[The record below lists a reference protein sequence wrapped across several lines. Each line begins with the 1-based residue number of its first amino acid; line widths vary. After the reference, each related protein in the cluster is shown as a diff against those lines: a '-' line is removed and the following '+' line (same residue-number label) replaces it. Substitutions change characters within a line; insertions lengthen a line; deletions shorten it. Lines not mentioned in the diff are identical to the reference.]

1 MAGSSEVT
9 GMKCMDWFSLGLL
22 PRNWHRQQV
31 MDYRARPFCEFPRR
45 VRALKTLP
53 VSLALMFLMLFDKL
67 PSTYRLVN
75 ITPVSFDR
83 IQLAVDVLSVQVL
96 LVRVALILPRKF
108 AEIRPKLSPLAAL
121 DEPQS
126 AADA

>member
-1 MAGSSEVT
+1 
-9 GMKCMDWFSLGLL
+9 
-22 PRNWHRQQV
+22 
-31 MDYRARPFCEFPRR
+31 
-45 VRALKTLP
+45 
-53 VSLALMFLMLFDKL
+53 MLFDKL
-67 PSTYRLVN
+67 SSTYRLVN

-108 AEIRPKLSPLAAL
+108 AEIHPKLSPLAAL

>member
-1 MAGSSEVT
+1 
-9 GMKCMDWFSLGLL
+9 
-22 PRNWHRQQV
+22 
-31 MDYRARPFCEFPRR
+31 
-45 VRALKTLP
+45 
-53 VSLALMFLMLFDKL
+53 MLFDKL

-96 LVRVALILPRKF
+96 LVRVALIPPCKF
-108 AEIRPKLSPLAAL
+108 VEIRSKLSPLAAL